1 MRDGNVAVRMRT
13 ASTLAVAIALIA
25 VLVHLSTE
33 MRRTAP
39 SVRDSDSRAAQLP
52 HSVARSDEGPEA
64 HSATEPMDPEIIAL
78 AGLQPEDVE
87 WVLDRVERTQSVRT
101 LTDAE
106 RLQLM
111 SELASIRMFTVLER
125 TEEMSPREEMP

>member
-1 MRDGNVAVRMRT
+1 MRT
-13 ASTLAVAIALIA
+13 ASILTVAIALIA
-25 VLVHLSTE
+25 VLVHLSME

-64 HSATEPMDPEIIAL
+64 HSATEPMDPEISAL

-87 WVLDRVERTQSVRT
+87 WVLDRLERAQSVRV
-101 LTDAE
+101 LTEQE
-106 RLQLM
+106 RMQLM
-111 SELASIRMFTVLER
+111 SELASIRMFAVLER
-125 TEEMSPREEMP
+125 TEDMTPREEMP